1 MAKKLND
8 LLAEYGTVRD
18 GIKDLQAQ
26 EKELNTLKRELEGQ
40 IAIRMTEEGLDKISN
55 GGRTVSL
62 KNEIVPDVEDW
73 DALQQHVAKT
83 GEFELLHRRVSA
95 TAYREKVSL
104 GADVPGVTNRE
115 LTRINYRS
123 T

>member
-62 KNEIVPDVEDW
+62 KNEIVPNVEDW
-73 DALQQHVAKT
+73 DALQQHVAET

>member
-55 GGRTVSL
+55 GGRTISL
-62 KNEIVPDVEDW
+62 KNEIVPDVQDW
-73 DALQQHVAKT
+73 DALQQHVAET

-95 TAYREKVSL
+95 TAYRLSL
-104 GADVPGVTNRE
+104 
-115 LTRINYRS
+115 IHI
-123 T
+123 

>member
-55 GGRTVSL
+55 GGRTISL
-62 KNEIVPDVEDW
+62 KNEIVPDVQDW
-73 DALQQHVAKT
+73 DALQQHVAET

-95 TAYREKVSL
+95 TAYREKVAL
-104 GADVPGVTNRE
+104 GTPVPGVADRE
-115 LTRINYRS
+115 LTRINFRS